1 MRKLGKK
8 AMVIFMVAVMGMML
22 AACGK
27 ETADTEDSL
36 IETQPIEEETQQQA
50 EEGTVE
56 ESAEEEPA
64 AEENG
69 EENGEAEDSASEE
82 VGKAQEENA
91 EAEAAAAE
99 EAQSENA
106 EEQGYQDN
114 FEVDAEAAAEFA
126 GKIQAAVAEKNLEAL
141 ADLTAYPVYVGFE
154 EGGISVNAREELI
167 ELGADKIFTQELMD
181 SVAGADIQNLSP
193 SMAGF
198 SVTKDGAPN
207 IVFGVR
213 EGKLAIG
220 GINY

>member
-27 ETADTEDSL
+27 ETADAEDSL
-36 IETQPIEEETQQQA
+36 VETQPIEEETQQQA

-56 ESAEEEPA
+56 ESAEEEPV
-64 AEENG
+64 AEETG
-69 EENGEAEDSASEE
+69 EENGAAEDSASEE

-91 EAEAAAAE
+91 EAEASASE

-126 GKIQAAVAEKNLEAL
+126 GKIQAAVAEKNLETL

-167 ELGADKIFTQELMD
+167 ELGAEKIFTQELMD

>member
-56 ESAEEEPA
+56 ESAEKESV
-64 AEENG
+64 AEETG

-91 EAEAAAAE
+91 EAEASAAE